1 LDQIQT
7 LVGLGTAIAAAA
19 SPVIAVIGLSA
30 VFIKWVAKVYKKTYV
45 ATSLLYLLRSHFPSP
60 EALRFFM
67 GYIVDLTLVM
77 DQLFLVT
84 LAFKSPR
91 TLVQADIDVALE
103 SFKASYTASIH
114 REIRGYANKATF
126 MQILR
131 SNNAEEKVK
140 ELIKRYCA

>member
-1 LDQIQT
+1 
-7 LVGLGTAIAAAA
+7 
-19 SPVIAVIGLSA
+19 
-30 VFIKWVAKVYKKTYV
+30 
-45 ATSLLYLLRSHFPSP
+45 
-60 EALRFFM
+60 
-67 GYIVDLTLVM
+67 M

-91 TLVQADIDVALE
+91 TLEQADIDVALE
-103 SFKASYTASIH
+103 SCKASYTASVH
-114 REIRGYANKATF
+114 REIREYANKATF